1 MKSRNP
7 VHAIISRNVTL
18 SGDQRHKEKVEE
30 GREFQSRR
38 MQLQPWN
45 PLESSF
51 PTKKRQLQRISKIPT
66 AYCDSKLL
74 FAILRHYKNPRN
86 SFLSDKF
93 AANRL
98 FAREI
103 VQGSTW
109 MVGKNCKSRYSC
121 KQIVIF
127 LWKRARMK
135 TERFISD
142 FRIWYRGKKKK
153 GKKYWLFKKRDYCTA
168 FPFVVS
174 HKYHVILFRIYVGIF
189 YETLSNCEREI

>member
-1 MKSRNP
+1 M
-7 VHAIISRNVTL
+7 HAIISRNVTL

-38 MQLQPWN
+38 MQLQLWN
-45 PLESSF
+45 SLESSF
-51 PTKKRQLQRISKIPT
+51 PTKKRQLQKISKIPT

-103 VQGSTW
+103 DLG
-109 MVGKNCKSRYSC
+109 
-121 KQIVIF
+121 
-127 LWKRARMK
+127 

-142 FRIWYRGKKKK
+142 FRIWYWGKKKKK

-174 HKYHVILFRIYVGIF
+174 HKYQVILFRIYVAIF
-189 YETLSNCEREI
+189 YETLSNCEREV